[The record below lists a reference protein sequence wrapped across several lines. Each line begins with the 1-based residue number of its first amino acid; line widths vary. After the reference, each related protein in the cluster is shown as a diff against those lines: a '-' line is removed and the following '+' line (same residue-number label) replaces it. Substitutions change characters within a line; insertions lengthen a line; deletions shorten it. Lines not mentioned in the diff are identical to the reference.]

1 MTGSTTPSFLSPLAS
16 KIACSSAL
24 GVPHILR
31 FSCWIPPL
39 SFLYSMKPQ
48 ASGSDLFLL
57 YSCSLGA
64 RILALTIIFYS
75 KDSPV
80 YISSSDFSH
89 KLLSC
94 SMHACM
100 LSCFVVSNS
109 LDLVNCSLP
118 GYSVHGIFRHEYW
131 SGLSFPPPGDL
142 PNLWI
147 KPCLLNYRQ
156 ILYH

>member
-16 KIACSSAL
+16 KTACSSAL
-24 GVPHILR
+24 GGPHILG

-39 SFLYSMKPQ
+39 SFLYSVKPQ
-48 ASGSDLFLL
+48 ASGLRPFLL

-80 YISSSDFSH
+80 YISSSDLSH

-100 LSCFVVSNS
+100 LSCLVVTNS
-109 LDLVNCSLP
+109 LDPVNCSLP
-118 GYSVHGIFRHEYW
+118 GSSAHGIFRNEYW
-131 SGLSFPPPGDL
+131 SGLSFPSLGDL

-147 KPCLLNYRQ
+147 KPRLLNCRQ